1 MGLNWFDRKDT
12 ALCDISLYFVGF
24 GIFILHFKM
33 HIIITIKK
41 RRTIKKKK
49 IVVRRFKEKIQY
61 CFISLLSGL
70 SGESVPRIVSLFFLS
85 VFFSVSMVTRGIPVF
100 NVTMQ

>member
-49 IVVRRFKEKIQY
+49 IVVRRFKEKIPY

-85 VFFSVSMVTRGIPVF
+85 VFFNVSMVTRGIPVF